1 MIFHQLWGWAEIAD
15 INQDLIL
22 LRLPG
27 FAFWI
32 ERAELKHRIP
42 RMMPRSKA
50 EAEFL
55 GRLGYAVP
63 NFV

>member
-1 MIFHQLWGWAEIAD
+1 MVYHNVWGWAEIAD

-32 ERAELKHRIP
+32 ERGELKHRIP
-42 RMMPRSKA
+42 RKMPRSKS
-50 EAEFL
+50 ETEFL
-55 GRLGYAVP
+55 RHMGYAVP
-63 NFV
+63 D